1 MTKYNSPLRLLN
13 KEKIELEEC
22 RPDPSEVYKTPKE
35 ELLQG
40 SAIKATDIPPD
51 TTVEEIL
58 LYFEKCESGSEVI
71 NVDFNS
77 STNSAVIL
85 FKEDYG
91 IRL

>member
-1 MTKYNSPLRLLN
+1 MTKYNSSLRFLN

-22 RPDPSEVYKTPKE
+22 RPDPNDVYRKPE

-58 LYFEKCESGSEVI
+58 LYFEKCESGSEVV
-71 NVDFNS
+71 NVDFNN

-91 IRL
+91 ILL